1 MTSLAINPTQVTAS
15 TCCYCGVGCGVL
27 IEHDGQNILGV
38 SGDPAHP
45 ANFGKLCSKGS
56 SLHLT
61 GDVDAR
67 ALYPEL
73 RLSKG
78 LARSVT
84 DWDTALEHAAN
95 VFADSIREH
104 GPDSVAFYISGQLL
118 TEDYYA
124 FNKLARALVGT
135 NNIDSNSRLCMS
147 SAVAGYKR
155 SLGADAPPCSYEDIE
170 LSDCVLIVGSNMA
183 YAHPVLF
190 RRLEEAKSHRPHMKI
205 IVIDPRRTDTCEL
218 ADLHLAIQPGTD
230 VALFHGLLHLLIR
243 DKQVDPDF
251 IAAHT
256 QGYAELSA
264 LADNYPPD
272 YVATLCGISAQQLHT
287 CARWIGESPSV
298 LSLWCMGL
306 NQSSAGSAKN
316 SALINLH
323 LATGQIGRPGAG
335 PFSLTGQP
343 NAMGGRETGSLSNLL
358 PGHRDAGNAEH
369 RAQVADYWGVDSLPA
384 NPGLSAIELFEQLQR
399 GTIKALWIACTNPAQ
414 SLPDQNRV
422 RQALESCPFVVL
434 QEAFKT
440 TETARFADLLLP
452 AASWGEKEGTVTN
465 SERRISN
472 VRKAIAPPVKRAQTG
487 QSLWISLSGCKN
499 ACSQKRLRCSI
510 SRPLTPCSMNSKALP
525 PDAIWTCPAST
536 ARSSTDKV
544 RSNGR
549 FQRVRQRARH
559 ACTRTLYSRRL
570 PGVRSSCAKPMSR
583 PENYG
588 TPSTRSRSTLDV
600 CVING
605 TA

>member
-1 MTSLAINPTQVTAS
+1 MSAW
-15 TCCYCGVGCGVL
+15 L

-67 ALYPEL
+67 ALYPDAPQQRAGAQRHRLGYRAGARCQCVRRQYSRARPGQRGVLHL
-73 RLSKG
+73 RPG
-78 LARSVT
+78 
-84 DWDTALEHAAN
+84 
-95 VFADSIREH
+95 
-104 GPDSVAFYISGQLL
+104 LL

-205 IVIDPRRTDTCEL
+205 IVIDPRRM

-323 LATGQIGRPGAG
+323 LATGQIGRP
-335 PFSLTGQP
+335 P
-343 NAMGGRETGSLSNLL
+343 NAWRRE
-358 PGHRDAGNAEH
+358 P
-369 RAQVADYWGVDSLPA
+369 Q
-384 NPGLSAIELFEQLQR
+384 
-399 GTIKALWIACTNPAQ
+399 
-414 SLPDQNRV
+414 
-422 RQALESCPFVVL
+422 
-434 QEAFKT
+434 
-440 TETARFADLLLP
+440 
-452 AASWGEKEGTVTN
+452 
-465 SERRISN
+465 
-472 VRKAIAPPVKRAQTG
+472 PV
-487 QSLWISLSGCKN
+487 
-499 ACSQKRLRCSI
+499 
-510 SRPLTPCSMNSKALP
+510 
-525 PDAIWTCPAST
+525 
-536 ARSSTDKV
+536 
-544 RSNGR
+544 
-549 FQRVRQRARH
+549 
-559 ACTRTLYSRRL
+559 
-570 PGVRSSCAKPMSR
+570 
-583 PENYG
+583 
-588 TPSTRSRSTLDV
+588 
-600 CVING
+600 
-605 TA
+605 